1 LRHLPEQFGASA
13 HPRSESQRRKDSK
26 LSTWRREVRAAIR
39 QAIKEVVGP
48 RKYELHID
56 PMRVQIIWFT
66 DNLAAKDAPDLDN
79 ITKPFLDE
87 LEGLVITEDR
97 LFQEVHLRKVGLNH
111 QFEPEPGPVF
121 EGKANSL
128 AEFVYVRVEP
138 LECDV
143 PTKLGRSTRC

>member
-1 LRHLPEQFGASA
+1 M
-13 HPRSESQRRKDSK
+13 
-26 LSTWRREVRAAIR
+26 RAAIR

-87 LEGLVITEDR
+87 LEGIARASSAHPIPEAPL
-97 LFQEVHLRKVGLNH
+97 LRIRIL
-111 QFEPEPGPVF
+111 Q
-121 EGKANSL
+121 
-128 AEFVYVRVEP
+128 
-138 LECDV
+138 
-143 PTKLGRSTRC
+143 STGC